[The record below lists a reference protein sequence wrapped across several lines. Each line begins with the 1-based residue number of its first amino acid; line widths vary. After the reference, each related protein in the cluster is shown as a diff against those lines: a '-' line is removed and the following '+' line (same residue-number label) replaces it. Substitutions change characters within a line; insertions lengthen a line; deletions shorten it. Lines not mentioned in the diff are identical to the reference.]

1 MVSPYFTTGPVSP
14 ASAPA
19 PGSARTAPYAPP
31 VQPPVQSG
39 GNAPVLPPGL
49 VTTRLDVP
57 HELNASAGM
66 ARQIATDL
74 DNANGKAGPG
84 AHSLTEYAST
94 ASTRIRGFSFGGALT
109 GCTERWMQQCKA
121 LHDTLGTAAGNLDRT
136 QQSYSANEAA
146 TAADLRA
153 GR

>member
-31 VQPPVQSG
+31 VQSG
-39 GNAPVLPPGL
+39 GGNVPAPVLAPGL

-121 LHDTLGTAAGNLDRT
+121 LHDTLGKAAGNLDRT
-136 QQSYSANEAA
+136 RQSYSANEAA